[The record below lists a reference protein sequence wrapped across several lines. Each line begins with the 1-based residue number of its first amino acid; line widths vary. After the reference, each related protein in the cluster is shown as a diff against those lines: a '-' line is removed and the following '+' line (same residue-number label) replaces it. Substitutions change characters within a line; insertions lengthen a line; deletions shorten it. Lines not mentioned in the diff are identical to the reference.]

1 MIVSGLSGNE
11 IWCLK
16 QHGFDPGEIVVG
28 NSVVSLGVMGGLGA
42 FGRGLTGGEVTAVT
56 SLISEGRHA
65 AISRMEAEAKKV
77 GAEGVGGVTSEL
89 RSLASYTEFLAQGT
103 AVHGGPFKDRFF
115 SCASSGMQL
124 YCHLDA
130 GYQPLHFSM
139 GNVAYAL
146 GLGRGLT
153 GSLRTLARGEVV
165 EFSQMY
171 NHIRH
176 LALKRLR
183 KEAAASGANAV
194 VDIQTRILPHGA
206 GSIELLMTGTAAY
219 HPGFSSGPVEPDAVR
234 TSELT
239 GEELWNMASLGYVP
253 VQLVMATSV
262 YALGVVGGIG
272 AMFKSISRGEIP
284 ELTSL
289 IYGARENC
297 LQILAAEATKVGG
310 EMVVGNRLNIRELSP
325 GLIEVVAIGTAVKK
339 AQGFAPRLPQLPP
352 QAIIVD
358 RMSED
363 LDSIQRSDP
372 SQLSTTVGNLQRV
385 RAGGNAAGSLIAIGC
400 ALFWVFG
407 SMCIGILT
415 MLFKQGS

>member
-1 MIVSGLSGNE
+1 
-11 IWCLK
+11 
-16 QHGFDPGEIVVG
+16 
-28 NSVVSLGVMGGLGA
+28 
-42 FGRGLTGGEVTAVT
+42 
-56 SLISEGRHA
+56 
-65 AISRMEAEAKKV
+65 
-77 GAEGVGGVTSEL
+77 
-89 RSLASYTEFLAQGT
+89 
-103 AVHGGPFKDRFF
+103 
-115 SCASSGMQL
+115 
-124 YCHLDA
+124 
-130 GYQPLHFSM
+130 
-139 GNVAYAL
+139 
-146 GLGRGLT
+146 
-153 GSLRTLARGEVV
+153 
-165 EFSQMY
+165 
-171 NHIRH
+171 
-176 LALKRLR
+176 
-183 KEAAASGANAV
+183 
-194 VDIQTRILPHGA
+194 
-206 GSIELLMTGTAAY
+206 
-219 HPGFSSGPVEPDAVR
+219 
-234 TSELT
+234 
-239 GEELWNMASLGYVP
+239 MASLGYVP